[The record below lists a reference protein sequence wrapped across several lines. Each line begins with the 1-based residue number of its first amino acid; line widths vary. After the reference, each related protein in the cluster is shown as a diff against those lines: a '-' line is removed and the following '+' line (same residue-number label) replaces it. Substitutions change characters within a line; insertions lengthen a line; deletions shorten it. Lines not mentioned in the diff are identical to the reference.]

1 MTEILK
7 IRKELGE
14 EFQKK
19 YGIKLGIMSFFIKAV
34 AIALK
39 ERPIVNSVIDS
50 KTMEIIHR
58 NYIDI
63 SVAVSS
69 PKGLV
74 VPVMRNV

>member
-7 IRKELGE
+7 LRKELGE

-19 YGIKLGIMSFFIKAV
+19 YDVKLGIMSFFIKAV
-34 AIALK
+34 AIGLK

-74 VPVMRNV
+74 VPVMRDV